1 MTAAGPP
8 DHNSA
13 LWRRRFASFAV
24 LRLGGLVIFFI
35 GVAVTF
41 SDWIRVGGW
50 RVPGVMIAVLG
61 LALATIPPA
70 LMKRGWKRDDA

>member
-13 LWRRRFASFAV
+13 LWRRRFAAFAA
-24 LRLGGLVIFFI
+24 LRLGGLAILLA

-50 RVPGVMIAVLG
+50 RVPGVMIAILG

-70 LMKRGWKRDDA
+70 LMKRSWKRDDA